1 MFDSYWLSYY
11 AKDLG
16 YLIQVSDFLANH
28 FVGLGA
34 SHLPLSPDGKDSGA
48 TDFGS
53 IVFYLV
59 STSKICYSNF
69 VNVSSM
75 YHHALVE
82 YTVLLLNHLISY
94 FHYDCDSYF
103 FNFFMLWRKIFL
115 SHSLM
120 SIMLIVYPKKDCCLL
135 KSNEQFKQM
144 LDELLHEDSTSFRF
158 FYTNLQNILILIR
171 IVPQVFFPVK
181 VVLKIYYKI

>member
-11 AKDLG
+11 ARDLG
-16 YLIQVSDFLANH
+16 YLIQVFDFLANH

-48 TDFGS
+48 IDSGS

-82 YTVLLLNHLISY
+82 YTVLLLNHLVSY
-94 FHYDCDSYF
+94 FHYYLLKKKNKKNVEVHYRNYLVF
-103 FNFFMLWRKIFL
+103 IFIIEKIFEIKNYIY
-115 SHSLM
+115 SIWVENSLFNK
-120 SIMLIVYPKKDCCLL
+120 L
-135 KSNEQFKQM
+135 
-144 LDELLHEDSTSFRF
+144 
-158 FYTNLQNILILIR
+158 NLRVPVSKIL
-171 IVPQVFFPVK
+171 
-181 VVLKIYYKI
+181 